1 MNIFLIITIAMCII
15 LYMLRRH
22 YPIGPSILLGGLF
35 MWAVKAPD
43 PMHFI
48 TAGYQTF
55 TMQRTYDLLF
65 ALYFVMCLEIELRTS
80 GSLAGMVRA
89 LQRLFPSEK
98 FTLAIM
104 PAFLGLLPSLGG
116 ARFSAP
122 IVETASTG
130 TNISAA
136 AKSSINFFFRHIFE
150 YSNPI
155 NPGMIMACSIAMLP
169 ISTFVM
175 HIGWL
180 SVLSFALGWIFCIR
194 PLKLPP
200 KEKTVC
206 SQQERNENIADVALS
221 LAPVIVNFL
230 LVVFFNIGAAVSM
243 GLVVFGMIFVLKTTK
258 RTLNIKNVFLDALD
272 IKMLLNVVCIFYFIQ
287 LLTVTNILT
296 TIVAAFNAAPL
307 PPAVIIACISFII
320 GILTGLSQGHVA
332 IVLPIVAAMAPGN
345 ITLFGVAMVFGIAG
359 QMITPTHVCL
369 MVTLDYFKADFF
381 KTLKPVIL
389 IEILTLIIFSIVT
402 YLYN

>member
-130 TNISAA
+130 TNISSAE
-136 AKSSINFFFRHIFE
+136 KSSINFFFRHIFE

-200 KEKTVC
+200 KKKTVC
-206 SQQERNENIADVALS
+206 TQQERNENIADVALS

-230 LVVFFNIGAAVSM
+230 LVVFFNVGAAVSM
-243 GLVVFGMIFVLKTTK
+243 GLVVFGMIFVLRATS

-287 LLTVTNILT
+287 LLTVTNILN
-296 TIVAAFNAAPL
+296 TIVVAFNAAPL

-389 IEILTLIIFSIVT
+389 IEILTLSIFSIVT

>member
-1 MNIFLIITIAMCII
+1 
-15 LYMLRRH
+15 
-22 YPIGPSILLGGLF
+22 
-35 MWAVKAPD
+35 MWAIKAPD
-43 PMHFI
+43 PIHFI

-80 GSLAGMVRA
+80 GTLDGMVRA

-122 IVETASTG
+122 IVETASKG
-130 TNISAA
+130 TNLSAA
-136 AKSSINFFFRHIFE
+136 AKSSINFYFRHIFE

-169 ISTFVM
+169 ISKFVI
-175 HIGWL
+175 HLGWL
-180 SVLSFALGWIFCIR
+180 SIVAFALGWIFCIR

-206 SQQERNENIADVALS
+206 SNQERCKNIADVALS
-221 LAPVIVNFL
+221 LAPVIINFL
-230 LVVFFNIGAAVSM
+230 LVVFFHIGAAVSM
-243 GLVVFGMIFVLKTTK
+243 GLVVFGMIFLLQATN
-258 RTLNIKNVFLDALD
+258 RTLNVKNVFLDSLD

-287 LLTVTNILT
+287 LLTVTEILSA
-296 TIVAAFNAAPL
+296 IVTAFNTAPL
-307 PPAVIIACISFII
+307 PPAVIIACVSFII
-320 GILTGLSQGHVA
+320 GVLTGLSQGHVA

-345 ITLFGVAMVFGIAG
+345 IDLFGVAMVFGIAG

-381 KTLKPVIL
+381 KTLKPVAL
-389 IEILTLIIFSIVT
+389 IEVLILIIFSIVT
-402 YLYN
+402 YFSI

>member
-15 LYMLRRH
+15 LFMLQKH

-48 TAGYQTF
+48 TAGYQTL

-80 GSLAGMVRA
+80 GSLDGMVRA

-122 IVETASTG
+122 IVETASRE
-130 TNISAA
+130 TNITPE
-136 AKSSINFFFRHIFE
+136 AKSSINFYFRHIFE

-169 ISTFVM
+169 ISKFII
-175 HIGWL
+175 HLGWL
-180 SVLSFALGWIFCIR
+180 SILAFILGWIFCIS

-200 KEKTVC
+200 KKTII
-206 SQQERNENIADVALS
+206 STKEERNKDISDVALS
-221 LAPVIVNFL
+221 LAPVIINFL
-230 LVVFFNIGAAVSM
+230 LVVFFQIGAAISM
-243 GLVVFGMIFVLKTTK
+243 GLVVIGMIFLLRATN
-258 RTLNIKNVFLDALD
+258 RTLNVKNVFVESMD

-287 LLTVTNILT
+287 LLTVTEILT
-296 TIVAAFNAAPL
+296 AIVTAFNTAPL
-307 PPAVIIACISFII
+307 PPMIIIACVSFII

-332 IVLPIVAAMAPGN
+332 IVLPIVAAMAPGD
-345 ITLFGVAMVFGIAG
+345 ITMFGVAMVFGIAG

-381 KTLKPVIL
+381 KTLKPVAL
-389 IEILTLIIFSIVT
+389 IELLILSIFSITT
-402 YLYN
+402 YLSI